1 YITYGLK
8 LWGSAKKSNIQRIQT
23 FQNISLR
30 KIRNAP
36 PFVSNLT
43 LHNDLKIKTVLDEA
57 KCRNKRCHI
66 SISLPFHPNALIKKL
81 STLSIPGNLP
91 RRLKSR

>member
-1 YITYGLK
+1 YGV
-8 LWGSAKKSNIQRIQT
+8 APKKSNIQRIQT

-30 KIRNAP
+30 KITNAP

-57 KCRNKRCHI
+57 KCFYKRFHI
-66 SISLPFHPNALIKKL
+66 KLPFHPNPLIKKL
-81 STLSIPGNLP
+81 STLSI
-91 RRLKSR
+91 